1 VKQLAQQ
8 ALTSIKADLQAR
20 RFEQARTRLVEV
32 ATWTRQNKSLLSA
45 QQQAWVARHQ
55 WGLAPLWSEPVQ
67 HGVVSLRR
75 CGADDAAF
83 FRAVFQDT
91 AFTNRF
97 NRQRPWSGDLGR
109 ALHKFGHEPPALLK
123 MLQWVVCLRSEPV
136 GLISLSHLDLTNAR
150 AEFSI
155 GFPQSMSAGISHKAC
170 LLAMHFAFCKAG
182 LNKLY
187 GYVYEGN
194 DHALQS
200 ALRIGLKREGF
211 LIDHF
216 RFPPNEF
223 VGVHLLGLTRRQALQ
238 NPGLVKAMA
247 RRTGHHW
254 SSDDFATGVFRQEH
268 QLARSPQLL
277 STKVAVALR
286 TRNRPC

>member
-1 VKQLAQQ
+1 MQAPGLAVKQLAQQ

-20 RFEQARTRLVEV
+20 QFEQARARLEEV
-32 ATWTRQNKSLLSA
+32 ATSARQDTSLLSA

-55 WGLAPLWSEPVQ
+55 WVLAPLWSEPVQ

-75 CGADDAAF
+75 CGANDAEF
-83 FRAVFQDT
+83 FRAVYQDA

-109 ALHKFGHEPPALLK
+109 ALQRYGQEPPALLRL
-123 MLQWVVCLRSEPV
+123 LQWVVCLRDEPV
-136 GLISLSHLDLTNAR
+136 GLISLSHLDLTNSR
-150 AEFSI
+150 AELSI

-170 LLAMHFAFCKAG
+170 LLALHFAFCKAG

-194 DHALQS
+194 DRALQS
-200 ALRIGLKREGF
+200 ALRIGFKQEGF

-216 RFPPNEF
+216 RFAPNEF
-223 VGVHLLGLTRRQALQ
+223 VGVHVVGLTRKQALQ
-238 NPGLVKAMA
+238 NPGLVKTVA

-254 SSDDFATGVFRQEH
+254 SSDDFASGTRPHKQR
-268 QLARSPQLL
+268 LARGPGSQHN
-277 STKVAVALR
+277 STYQG
-286 TRNRPC
+286 

>member
-1 VKQLAQQ
+1 MDVYGQAPGLAVKQLAPQ
-8 ALTSIKADLQAR
+8 ALASIKADLQAR
-20 RFEQARTRLVEV
+20 RFEQARARLEEV
-32 ATWTRQNKSLLSA
+32 ATLARQDTSLLSE

-55 WGLAPLWSEPVQ
+55 WVLAPLWSEPVQ

-75 CGADDAAF
+75 CGENDAEF

-91 AFTNRF
+91 AFTNSF

-109 ALHKFGHEPPALLK
+109 ALHNFGHEPPALLK
-123 MLQWVVCLRSEPV
+123 MPQGVVCLRSEPV

-155 GFPQSMSAGISHKAC
+155 GFPKDMSAGISHKAC
-170 LLAMHFAFCKAG
+170 LLAMHFAFSIAG

-200 ALRIGLKREGF
+200 ALRIGFQQGGGF
-211 LIDHF
+211 WLTTFGLH
-216 RFPPNEF
+216 RTA
-223 VGVHLLGLTRRQALQ
+223 LWAYTQLG
-238 NPGLVKAMA
+238 
-247 RRTGHHW
+247 
-254 SSDDFATGVFRQEH
+254 
-268 QLARSPQLL
+268 
-277 STKVAVALR
+277 
-286 TRNRPC
+286 